1 MNKLQKMFSNVS
13 KLLKETYKKF
23 PITIIIVY
31 IITLLFLFE
40 DSSFVEK
47 IMDESFMEVLLISA
61 IGTLF
66 VESLFVD
73 TKKRILGNVISVLIA
88 LGFRELM
95 VAETDINDYWY
106 KIFAAYVTT
115 LPILTIY
122 INFKKSELTLSE
134 YALKVLS
141 NFGKNLSIYLLANIG
156 ILVVLAVFIELILDG
171 EDYDLYSKILILLL
185 GGFYVPALID
195 TISNVK
201 NEVGKLIKILITYV
215 YTPVVGF
222 LIAILYLYITKITLN
237 GELLKDS
244 IFYILAITFAI
255 GMPCTV
261 LLQNYKENKKLYS
274 LSKLFVY
281 SFILVI
287 VLQILA
293 MNIRVRDY
301 GLTETRY
308 IAYLFMVFE
317 IIAVIL
323 MIKDDAKNID
333 KVILVLVGLVL
344 IGTISPLNI
353 QIVPVLSQT
362 ARIENMVS
370 SAEEFDALSNEDK
383 TDCKSAYVYVERS
396 KKGFIEE
403 KLDKKLINRI
413 EKYVPEETNNWT
425 GEYIHISVYEDI
437 DDGLNV
443 SGYNKVYEIYNG
455 YSEKNDNKNYKE
467 YVFESRNDTINVSV
481 DVEKFIEEMVEA
493 EQVDQ
498 EDDKFEEIRL
508 LDTSDENVKIYLTSF
523 YLYYELYS
531 KEIES
536 ISFDG
541 YFLVK

>member
-1 MNKLQKMFSNVS
+1 MNKLQKLFSNVS

-47 IMDESFMEVLLISA
+47 IMDESFMEVLLVSA

-95 VAETDINDYWY
+95 VVETDINDYWY

-122 INFKKSELTLSE
+122 INLKKSELTLSE

-171 EDYDLYSKILILLL
+171 EDYDLYSKVLIILF
-185 GGFYVPALID
+185 GGFYVPSLID

-308 IAYLFMVFE
+308 IAYLFVIFE

-323 MIKDDAKNID
+323 MIKEDAKNID

-403 KLDKKLINRI
+403 KLDNALINRI

-481 DVEKFIEEMVEA
+481 DIEKFIEEMVEA

-508 LDTSDENVKIYLTSF
+508 LDTNDENVKIYLTSF

>member
-1 MNKLQKMFSNVS
+1 MNKLQKLFSNVS

-47 IMDESFMEVLLISA
+47 IMDESFMEVLLVSA

-95 VAETDINDYWY
+95 VVETDINDYWY

-122 INFKKSELTLSE
+122 INLKKSELTLSE

-171 EDYDLYSKILILLL
+171 EDYDLYSKVLIILF
-185 GGFYVPALID
+185 GGFYVPSLID

-308 IAYLFMVFE
+308 IAYLFVVFE

-362 ARIENMVS
+362 ARIEKMVS

-403 KLDKKLINRI
+403 KLDNALINRI

-481 DVEKFIEEMVEA
+481 DIEKFIEEMVEA

-508 LDTSDENVKIYLTSF
+508 LDTNDENVKIYLTSF

>member
-1 MNKLQKMFSNVS
+1 MNKLQKLFSNVS

-47 IMDESFMEVLLISA
+47 IMDEFFMEVLLVSA

-95 VAETDINDYWY
+95 VVETDINDYWY

-122 INFKKSELTLSE
+122 INLKKSELTLSE

-171 EDYDLYSKILILLL
+171 EHYDLYSKVLIILF
-185 GGFYVPALID
+185 GGFYVPSLID

-308 IAYLFMVFE
+308 ISYLFVIFE

-323 MIKDDAKNID
+323 MIKEDAKNID

-396 KKGFIEE
+396 KKGFIED
-403 KLDKKLINRI
+403 KLDNALINRI

-481 DVEKFIEEMVEA
+481 DIEKFIEEMVEA

-508 LDTSDENVKIYLTSF
+508 LDTNDENVKIYLTSF